1 MVSRRQSSS
10 PSMEANDQKEMGNQ
24 PEHIETSGQTITWTE
39 EEEKALVKK
48 IDLFLMPTI
57 WLMYLLSYM
66 DRTNIGNA
74 KIAGMADDIG
84 LSSSQYSIVLVVF
97 FIGYV
102 IFEPPSNMILVRT
115 RPSRY
120 LPFIMAIWGVLTC
133 IMSVVKEYH
142 HLIVLRVFVGIMESG
157 FAPGILLIISSWYR
171 RGEQSRRFAVFMSA
185 AILSGA
191 FGGLLAGAI
200 TSGLEG
206 AHGIRG
212 WRWLFIVEGV
222 ATIGWAGISAFIL
235 LDFPATSTRLTPRER
250 EIAVARLQE
259 DNVTVRNADEKLGKG
274 KSFVLALRDW
284 RTWGFIFGYMVIVG
298 SSTLSYFYPTL
309 VHGLGFTSTVQA
321 QYMTVPIYAF
331 AFVCTAITGYFG
343 DKIPDHRGLVI
354 AGWLAFSMITS
365 IVVCVVYNFTARYI
379 LLVLMAAGLWA
390 SNAMSLSFASST
402 FGSMDA
408 EVRAIALALMNA
420 LGNLAQIYGAYLFPT
435 DDAPKYLMGFG
446 VISGMLGFGTVV
458 YVIMHILV
466 RRWKP

>member
-1 MVSRRQSSS
+1 MAIGRTSSS
-10 PSMEANDQKEMGNQ
+10 PSVEANDQKDPN
-24 PEHIETSGQTITWTE
+24 GQHVEISSQGITWTE
-39 EEEKALVKK
+39 EEEKKLVKK

-74 KIAGMADDIG
+74 KIAGMADDLS
-84 LSSSQYSIVLVVF
+84 LSSSQYSIVLIVF

-102 IFEPPSNMILVRT
+102 LFEPPSNMILVRT
-115 RPSRY
+115 RPSLY

-133 IMSVVKEYH
+133 VMAVVKSYH
-142 HLIVLRVFVGIMESG
+142 HLVILRVFVGIMEAG

-171 RGEQSRRFAVFMSA
+171 RAEQSRRFAIFMSA

-206 AHGIRG
+206 AHGLRG

-222 ATIGWAGISAFIL
+222 ATIGWAGISALIL
-235 LDFPATSTRLTPRER
+235 LDFPATSKRLSERER
-250 EIAVARLQE
+250 AIAVARLQE
-259 DNVTVRNADEKLGKG
+259 DNVTVRGEEEKLGKR
-274 KSFVLALRDW
+274 KSFMLALSNW
-284 RTWGFIFGYMVIVG
+284 RTWGFVLGYMVIVG

-331 AFVCTAITGYFG
+331 AFVCTAITGFYG
-343 DKIPDHRGLVI
+343 DRIPEHRGLVI
-354 AGWLAFSMITS
+354 AGWLAFSTVTS
-365 IVVCVVYNFTARYI
+365 ICVCVVYNFTARYV

-420 LGNLAQIYGAYLFPT
+420 LGNLAQIYGAYLFPEG
-435 DDAPKYLMGFG
+435 DAPKYLLGFG
-446 VISGMLGFGTVV
+446 VISGMLGLGVVV
-458 YVIMHILV
+458 YLVMHVMV
-466 RRWKP
+466 RKYQS

>member
-1 MVSRRQSSS
+1 
-10 PSMEANDQKEMGNQ
+10 MEANDQKDMGNEPQ
-24 PEHIETSGQTITWTE
+24 HIETSGQTITWTE

-102 IFEPPSNMILVRT
+102 LFEPPSNMILVRT
-115 RPSRY
+115 RPSLY
-120 LPFIMAIWGVLTC
+120 LPFIMALWGVLTC
-133 IMSVVKEYH
+133 I
-142 HLIVLRVFVGIMESG
+142 I
-157 FAPGILLIISSWYR
+157 
-171 RGEQSRRFAVFMSA
+171 
-185 AILSGA
+185 
-191 FGGLLAGAI
+191 
-200 TSGLEG
+200 
-206 AHGIRG
+206 
-212 WRWLFIVEGV
+212 
-222 ATIGWAGISAFIL
+222 
-235 LDFPATSTRLTPRER
+235 ER

-274 KSFVLALRDW
+274 ESFMLALRDW

-354 AGWLAFSMITS
+354 AAWLAFSMITS
-365 IVVCVVYNFTARYI
+365 IIVCVVYNFTARYV

-458 YVIMHILV
+458 YIIMHILV

>member
-1 MVSRRQSSS
+1 
-10 PSMEANDQKEMGNQ
+10 MEANDQKDMGNEPQ
-24 PEHIETSGQTITWTE
+24 HIETSGQTITWTE

-48 IDLFLMPTI
+48 IDLFLMPNI
-57 WLMYLLSYM
+57 C
-66 DRTNIGNA
+66 IGNA

-102 IFEPPSNMILVRT
+102 IFEPPSNVILVRT
-115 RPSRY
+115 RPSLY
-120 LPFIMAIWGVLTC
+120 LPFIIALWGVLTC

-171 RGEQSRRFAVFMSA
+171 RGEQSRRSAVFMSA

-212 WRWLFIVEGV
+212 WRWLFIVEG

-250 EIAVARLQE
+250 EIAVARLQK
-259 DNVTVRNADEKLGKG
+259 DSVTVRNADEKLGKG
-274 KSFVLALRDW
+274 KSFMLALRDW

-354 AGWLAFSMITS
+354 AAWLAFSMITS
-365 IVVCVVYNFTARYI
+365 IIVCVVYNFTARYV

>member
-1 MVSRRQSSS
+1 
-10 PSMEANDQKEMGNQ
+10 MEANDQKDMGNEPQ
-24 PEHIETSGQTITWTE
+24 HIETSGQTITWTE

-102 IFEPPSNMILVRT
+102 LFEPPSNMILVRT
-115 RPSRY
+115 RPSLY
-120 LPFIMAIWGVLTC
+120 LPFIMALWGVLTC

-274 KSFVLALRDW
+274 ESFMLALRDW

-354 AGWLAFSMITS
+354 AAWLAFSMITS
-365 IVVCVVYNFTARYI
+365 IIVCVVYNFTARYV

-446 VISGMLGFGTVV
+446 VISGMLGFGTIV
-458 YVIMHILV
+458 YIIMHILV

>member
-1 MVSRRQSSS
+1 
-10 PSMEANDQKEMGNQ
+10 MEANDQKELGNQ
-24 PEHIETSGQTITWTE
+24 PEHIETSGPTITWTE

-102 IFEPPSNMILVRT
+102 LFEPPSNMILVRT
-115 RPSRY
+115 RPSLY
-120 LPFIMAIWGVLTC
+120 LPFIMALWGVLTC

-274 KSFVLALRDW
+274 KSFMLALRDW

-354 AGWLAFSMITS
+354 AAWLAFSMITS
-365 IVVCVVYNFTARYI
+365 IIVCVVYNFTARYV

-446 VISGMLGFGTVV
+446 VISGMLGFGNMSNSFIAYYLHFARHGHHEEAVSF
-458 YVIMHILV
+458 IE
-466 RRWKP
+466 

>member
-1 MVSRRQSSS
+1 
-10 PSMEANDQKEMGNQ
+10 MEANDQKELGNQ
-24 PEHIETSGQTITWTE
+24 PEHIETSGPTITWTE

-102 IFEPPSNMILVRT
+102 LFEPPSNMILVRA
-115 RPSRY
+115 RPSLY
-120 LPFIMAIWGVLTC
+120 LPFIMALWGVLTC

-200 TSGLEG
+200 TSGLE
-206 AHGIRG
+206 
-212 WRWLFIVEGV
+212 
-222 ATIGWAGISAFIL
+222 
-235 LDFPATSTRLTPRER
+235 
-250 EIAVARLQE
+250 
-259 DNVTVRNADEKLGKG
+259 DEKLGKG
-274 KSFVLALRDW
+274 KSFMLALRDW

-354 AGWLAFSMITS
+354 AAWLAFSMITS
-365 IVVCVVYNFTARYI
+365 IIVCVVYNFTARYI

>member
-10 PSMEANDQKEMGNQ
+10 PSMEANDQKDMGNEPQ
-24 PEHIETSGQTITWTE
+24 HIETSGQTITWTE

-102 IFEPPSNMILVRT
+102 LFEPPSNMILVRT
-115 RPSRY
+115 RPSLY
-120 LPFIMAIWGVLTC
+120 LPFIMALWGVLTC

-274 KSFVLALRDW
+274 KSFMLALRDW

-354 AGWLAFSMITS
+354 AAWLAFSMITS
-365 IVVCVVYNFTARYI
+365 IIVCVVYNFTARYV

-458 YVIMHILV
+458 YIIMHILV

>member
-1 MVSRRQSSS
+1 M
-10 PSMEANDQKEMGNQ
+10 
-24 PEHIETSGQTITWTE
+24 
-39 EEEKALVKK
+39 AL
-48 IDLFLMPTI
+48 
-57 WLMYLLSYM
+57 
-66 DRTNIGNA
+66 
-74 KIAGMADDIG
+74 
-84 LSSSQYSIVLVVF
+84 
-97 FIGYV
+97 
-102 IFEPPSNMILVRT
+102 
-115 RPSRY
+115 
-120 LPFIMAIWGVLTC
+120 WGVLTC

-274 KSFVLALRDW
+274 KSFMLALRDW
-284 RTWGFIFGYMVIVG
+284 RTWGFIFGYM
-298 SSTLSYFYPTL
+298 
-309 VHGLGFTSTVQA
+309 
-321 QYMTVPIYAF
+321 VPIYAF

-354 AGWLAFSMITS
+354 AAWLAFSMITS
-365 IVVCVVYNFTARYI
+365 IIVCVVYNFTARYV

>member
-10 PSMEANDQKEMGNQ
+10 PSMEANDQKDMGNEPQ
-24 PEHIETSGQTITWTE
+24 HIETSGQTMTWTE

-97 FIGYV
+97 F
-102 IFEPPSNMILVRT
+102 N
-115 RPSRY
+115 
-120 LPFIMAIWGVLTC
+120 
-133 IMSVVKEYH
+133 
-142 HLIVLRVFVGIMESG
+142 
-157 FAPGILLIISSWYR
+157 
-171 RGEQSRRFAVFMSA
+171 
-185 AILSGA
+185 
-191 FGGLLAGAI
+191 
-200 TSGLEG
+200 
-206 AHGIRG
+206 
-212 WRWLFIVEGV
+212 
-222 ATIGWAGISAFIL
+222 
-235 LDFPATSTRLTPRER
+235 
-250 EIAVARLQE
+250 
-259 DNVTVRNADEKLGKG
+259 EKLGKG
-274 KSFVLALRDW
+274 KSFMLALRDW

-354 AGWLAFSMITS
+354 AAWLAFSMITS
-365 IVVCVVYNFTARYI
+365 IIVCVVYNFTARYV

>member
-1 MVSRRQSSS
+1 
-10 PSMEANDQKEMGNQ
+10 MEANDQKELGNQ
-24 PEHIETSGQTITWTE
+24 PEHIETSGPTITWTE

-102 IFEPPSNMILVRT
+102 LFEPPSNMILVRT
-115 RPSRY
+115 RPSLY
-120 LPFIMAIWGVLTC
+120 LPFIMALWGVLTC

-274 KSFVLALRDW
+274 KSFMLALRDW

-354 AGWLAFSMITS
+354 AAWLAFSMITS
-365 IVVCVVYNFTARYI
+365 IIVCVVYNFTARYV

>member
-1 MVSRRQSSS
+1 
-10 PSMEANDQKEMGNQ
+10 MEANDQKELGNQ
-24 PEHIETSGQTITWTE
+24 PEHIETSGPTITWTE

-97 FIGYV
+97 F
-102 IFEPPSNMILVRT
+102 N
-115 RPSRY
+115 
-120 LPFIMAIWGVLTC
+120 
-133 IMSVVKEYH
+133 
-142 HLIVLRVFVGIMESG
+142 
-157 FAPGILLIISSWYR
+157 
-171 RGEQSRRFAVFMSA
+171 
-185 AILSGA
+185 
-191 FGGLLAGAI
+191 
-200 TSGLEG
+200 
-206 AHGIRG
+206 
-212 WRWLFIVEGV
+212 
-222 ATIGWAGISAFIL
+222 
-235 LDFPATSTRLTPRER
+235 
-250 EIAVARLQE
+250 
-259 DNVTVRNADEKLGKG
+259 EKLGKG
-274 KSFVLALRDW
+274 KSFMLALRDW

-354 AGWLAFSMITS
+354 AAWLAFSMITS
-365 IVVCVVYNFTARYI
+365 IIVCVVYNFTARYV

>member
-10 PSMEANDQKEMGNQ
+10 PSMEANDQKELGNL
-24 PEHIETSGQTITWTE
+24 PEHIETSGQTITWTA

-102 IFEPPSNMILVRT
+102 LFEPPSNMILVRT
-115 RPSRY
+115 RPSLY
-120 LPFIMAIWGVLTC
+120 LPFIMALWGVLTC

-274 KSFVLALRDW
+274 KSFMLALRDW

-354 AGWLAFSMITS
+354 AAWLAFSMITS
-365 IVVCVVYNFTARYI
+365 IIVCVVYNFTARYV

-458 YVIMHILV
+458 YIIMHILV

>member
-10 PSMEANDQKEMGNQ
+10 PSMEANDQKNMGNEPQ
-24 PEHIETSGQTITWTE
+24 HIETSGQTITWTE

-57 WLMYLLSYM
+57 C
-66 DRTNIGNA
+66 IGNA

-102 IFEPPSNMILVRT
+102 LFEPPSNMILVRT
-115 RPSRY
+115 RPSLY
-120 LPFIMAIWGVLTC
+120 LPFIMALWGVLTC

-235 LDFPATSTRLTPRER
+235 LDFPATSTRLTPRQR

-274 KSFVLALRDW
+274 KSFMLALRDW

-354 AGWLAFSMITS
+354 AAWLAFSMITS
-365 IVVCVVYNFTARYI
+365 IIVCVVYNFTARYV

-446 VISGMLGFGTVV
+446 VISGMLGFGTVI